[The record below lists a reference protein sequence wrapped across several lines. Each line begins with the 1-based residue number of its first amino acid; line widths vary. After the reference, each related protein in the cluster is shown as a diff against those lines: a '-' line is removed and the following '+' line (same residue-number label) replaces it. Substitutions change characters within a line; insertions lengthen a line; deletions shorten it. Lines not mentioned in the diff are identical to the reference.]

1 MSAFNQFHDRLPLDA
16 LRQLMRSEGRS
27 RRYAR
32 GDVFLKSGD
41 ICGEVAMV
49 RSGYLKYVVADT
61 SGAECVVG
69 FTFEGEFASY
79 LSSALFHTPLP
90 VSVVAGRSTEALVV
104 PAESVMALE
113 SFMSDAMP
121 VLFDA
126 LYARFLDSYRYSPAE
141 RYARLCAAHP
151 EVIQKVPL
159 REIAS
164 YLRVSPTHLSRI
176 RREMVKVS

>member
-1 MSAFNQFHDRLPLDA
+1 MSAFNQFNDRLELDF
-16 LRQLMRSEGRS
+16 LRELCLRDGRL
-27 RRYAR
+27 RRFAR
-32 GDVFLKSGD
+32 GDVFLKR
-41 ICGEVAMV
+41 GEVCHEIALV
-49 RSGYLKYVVADT
+49 RSGYFEYVTADT
-61 SGAECVVG
+61 AGAECVVG
-69 FTFEGEFASY
+69 FTFEEEYATY
-79 LSSALFHTPLP
+79 LYSAMNGTPLP

-104 PAESVMALE
+104 PVVPDTAIEGFVRDS
-113 SFMSDAMP
+113 MP
-121 VLFDA
+121 VLFDE

-176 RREMVKVS
+176 RREMVNV